1 MANRIFEI
9 NTEALFGAEA
19 FIGATKEE
27 LRVLVA
33 VMADRAA
40 TDERIA
46 EAAGVTAARCRS
58 ALTLFEEE
66 KILIRKEAL
75 TDEFDVPIDE
85 PDEDS
90 AIKVAKDI
98 RDSGLAALIAEF
110 AKLLEKPA
118 LSTGQVKKIVALYT
132 NYSLCEEY
140 ILTLGA
146 YLADCGKLTVTRL
159 VNEAIKLVEREIDTP
174 EALVAYIEEK
184 KTTTDADAR
193 LRKFFRFYNRALTKD
208 EHIYFRRWIY
218 DYGFSEEII
227 GEAYQICVNNTE
239 KYNAKYIDHILARW
253 HEAGC
258 KTLSECLALTER
270 DRVTLAEESKKK
282 SKAKSDQKNEGGVP
296 KYGAFSA
303 EDALMRAL
311 ERSYGT
317 EEN

>member
-1 MANRIFEI
+1 MSERIFEI
-9 NTEALFGAEA
+9 NTEELFGKEV
-19 FIGATKEE
+19 FLEATKDE

-40 TDERIA
+40 TEDRIA
-46 EAAGVTAARCRS
+46 EAAGVSAARCRS

-66 KILIRKEAL
+66 KILIRRDAISEEFEA
-75 TDEFDVPIDE
+75 PIDE

-90 AIKVAKDI
+90 AVKVAEDI
-98 RDSGLAALIAEF
+98 RDKGLAALIAEF
-110 AKLLEKPA
+110 AQLLGKPA
-118 LSTGQVKKIVALYT
+118 LSTGQVKKIVALHT
-132 NYSLCEEY
+132 SYSLSEEY
-140 ILTLGA
+140 ILNLGA
-146 YLADCGKLTVTRL
+146 HLADLGKLTVTRL

-174 EALVAYIEEK
+174 DALQSYIEEK
-184 KTTTDADAR
+184 NRSNDAVAR
-193 LRKFFRFYNRALTKD
+193 LRKFFKFYNRALTKS
-208 EHIYFRRWIY
+208 EHEYFRRWIY

-227 GEAYQICVNNTE
+227 SEAYEICIANTE

-258 KTLSECLALTER
+258 KTISDCIALTER
-270 DRVTLAEESKKK
+270 DRATLAAQNKK
-282 SKAKSDQKNEGGVP
+282 SSKPKSDKKAEGGVP

-317 EEN
+317 EEK